1 MDQRQGN
8 RGYLSRKR
16 RHAVSAIAVLAVI
29 VFVLYAIPKVQRW
42 FAGDDE
48 TGVATGTI
56 NSLIGSFQHFFD
68 SSSPDFRPLTDSLLT
83 RPLNLRYEMVGDKVF
98 ISKPFKVAGI
108 TVSKAVFSV
117 EKEHSWVHS
126 ISFVSSDT
134 TLFCQGNMQK
144 GADKFT
150 VFHCSRQKKRDFSL

>member
-8 RGYLSRKR
+8 RGYLSQKR
-16 RHAVSAIAVLAVI
+16 RYAISAVALLAAI
-29 VFVLYAIPKVQRW
+29 VFVLYAIPKVRRW
-42 FAGDDE
+42 LAGDEE

-68 SSSPDFRPLTDSLLT
+68 SSPHDFQPLTDSLLP
-83 RPLNLRYEMVGDKVF
+83 RPLNLRYEMVDNKVF
-98 ISKPFKVAGI
+98 ISKPFKIGDI

-126 ISFVSSDT
+126 ISFVSSDA

-150 VFHCSRQKKRDFSL
+150 VFHCSRRKKR